1 MSREHE
7 DDERGAG
14 VEARSGH
21 FHPTLFSLLH
31 CVRFLNVIF
40 SQVAHPPGYP
50 LFTMLAWLAVRLLP
64 ATSPAHAVNV
74 LCAVLGALAS
84 GALCYTVCR

>member
-1 MSREHE
+1 MK
-7 DDERGAG
+7 GGG
-14 VEARSGH
+14 V
-21 FHPTLFSLLH
+21 FLDFYPMLFSLLQY
-31 CVRFLNVIF
+31 VSFLNVIF

-50 LFTMLAWLAVRLLP
+50 LFTMLASLALCLLP

-74 LCAVLGALAS
+74 LCAVLGAIAS

>member
-1 MSREHE
+1 M
-7 DDERGAG
+7 GG
-14 VEARSGH
+14 GRSGQ
-21 FHPTLFSLLH
+21 FHPTLFSLLQY
-31 CVRFLNVIF
+31 VSFLNIVF

-50 LFTMLAWLAVRLLP
+50 LFTMLASLALRLLP

-74 LCAVLGALAS
+74 LCAVLGAVAS